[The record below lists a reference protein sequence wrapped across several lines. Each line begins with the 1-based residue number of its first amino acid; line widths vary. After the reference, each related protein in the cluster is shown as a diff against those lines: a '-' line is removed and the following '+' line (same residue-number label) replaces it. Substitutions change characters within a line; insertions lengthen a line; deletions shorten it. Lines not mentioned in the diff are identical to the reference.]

1 MMNCQDENPY
11 LISKAVPIGY
21 QDNGTFVL
29 NIDALQHR
37 KDLYSDENG
46 SWVMTGCKA
55 EFYTITRDEEGKVA
69 ELEKVNTQASS
80 DVVVRRRTYTCSSYT
95 SYHKTI
101 VSIEFG
107 KDIKKWFSNNFDGE
121 PSKFTVKK
129 HGNRTSS
136 NMPHIRSKES
146 TKQKVAEKAM
156 QCGPKRALYF
166 ARKEAGSICEVD
178 SISSIPRNLKQVE
191 YLTRKPSEKVKK
203 DPLVSVLE
211 LQKTTFPDFI
221 REVVCNDLPTVM
233 LFTDGQLDNIVKFCC
248 HDRVNE
254 VSELG
259 VDVTFQLGPFYVLV
273 TSFKNTVL
281 RVKGENNHPSFLGPV
296 MICMTRDESTY
307 LSFIHCLICEK
318 PGLSEFIHATG
329 TDDERALRNALA
341 AGFRNAAPLLC
352 YIHSQRNIKE

>member
-1 MMNCQDENPY
+1 
-11 LISKAVPIGY
+11 
-21 QDNGTFVL
+21 
-29 NIDALQHR
+29 
-37 KDLYSDENG
+37 
-46 SWVMTGCKA
+46 
-55 EFYTITRDEEGKVA
+55 
-69 ELEKVNTQASS
+69 
-80 DVVVRRRTYTCSSYT
+80 
-95 SYHKTI
+95 
-101 VSIEFG
+101 
-107 KDIKKWFSNNFDGE
+107 
-121 PSKFTVKK
+121 
-129 HGNRTSS
+129 
-136 NMPHIRSKES
+136 MPHIRLKES

-191 YLTRKPSEKVKK
+191 YLTWKPSEKVKK
-203 DPLVSVLE
+203 DPLASVLE

-233 LFTDGQLDNIVKFCC
+233 LFTDRQLDNIVKFCC